1 MTYKPKMSASGDP
14 IGTPLYEP
22 GVRYRPGLPAPAVFA
37 GMTPA
42 GKQGNCWPN
51 SIALKGSHLWE
62 DWEDIPALKISRED
76 WHEDWPV
83 RLYSKVSPC
92 RLSHDSPNYHI
103 AVTFPDGRVQ
113 DPSVPFAMGFK
124 KDYVMAKELKLTTS
138 TPEQLSEYTTTSMA
152 DRTRVHVTS
161 LSCVFVLDKCSQA
174 LADGITVINT
184 RMPGNGRWILE
195 SADDRPALSPRAAAI
210 YESYVRSD
218 PPQPRMTNITG
229 AYQIVAPRG
238 AIIGVSGPG
247 AIEFIKK
254 AISGTKGRGR
264 SVLVVPTIDVSS
276 GSNVSA
282 IGSAELTVSSNV
294 PNLWEVL
301 QENKTANL
309 AIVDDDLARIG
320 NIAFTNKIRGL
331 KDLRVAFIHHTGH
344 QYLEQNVDID
354 IRCSGLSWT
363 YAKHRYAKEGVNGVY
378 FSI

>member
-14 IGTPLYEP
+14 IG
-22 GVRYRPGLPAPAVFA
+22 
-37 GMTPA
+37 
-42 GKQGNCWPN
+42 
-51 SIALKGSHLWE
+51 
-62 DWEDIPALKISRED
+62 
-76 WHEDWPV
+76 
-83 RLYSKVSPC
+83 
-92 RLSHDSPNYHI
+92 YHI

-152 DRTRVHVTS
+152 DGTRVHVTS

-229 AYQIVAPRG
+229 AYRIVAPRG

-264 SVLVVPTIDVSS
+264 STLVITTIIPTSATTKDEMLR
-276 GSNVSA
+276 GQLSA
-282 IGSAELTVSSNV
+282 IGCAELTISSNV

-354 IRCSGLSWT
+354 IRCYSLSWT
-363 YAKHRYAKEGVNGVY
+363 YAKHRYAKEGVDGVY
-378 FSI
+378 FPI